1 MDDVRIRDL
10 GEGDAETV
18 SIVLRRGFGWLF
30 EFQRKRGKDVQWLL
44 DELSPDSIRESARK
58 KGEDRKSIVAE
69 TDGMVVGYIAASYD
83 RGPMLSALC

>member
-30 EFQRKRGKDVQWLL
+30 EFLRKRGKDVQWLL